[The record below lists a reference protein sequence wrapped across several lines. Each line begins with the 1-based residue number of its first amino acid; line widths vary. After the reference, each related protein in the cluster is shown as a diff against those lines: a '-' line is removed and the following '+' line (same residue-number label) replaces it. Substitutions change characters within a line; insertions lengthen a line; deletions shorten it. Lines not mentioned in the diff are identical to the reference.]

1 MSGEEF
7 FWTLT
12 RKEQIGIIISR
23 FNTLAQVDRSKSE
36 RDIWKRYRSRHAV
49 RLAETLN
56 PIIESV

>member
-23 FNTLAQVDRSKSE
+23 FHTLSQLNRSE
-36 RDIWKRYRSRHAV
+36 CDQDIWKRYQTRHAV